1 MGLFS
6 TAQPDLKR
14 WRLIENMSDLANAM
28 DLSEEVPVLLF
39 KHSTRCSISSMA
51 LSTLNRDWQLSEEQ
65 CPIYF
70 IDLLKYREVSN
81 EVARLTGVTH
91 QSPQAILLK
100 GRTVVY
106 SASHDAIDAESVE
119 NIVV

>member
-14 WRLIENMSDLANAM
+14 WRLIESMSDLANAM

-51 LSTLNRDWQLSEEQ
+51 LSTFNREWQLSEEH
-65 CPIYF
+65 CLIYF

-81 EVARLTGVTH
+81 EVARITGVTH

-100 GRTVVY
+100 GRNVVY
-106 SASHDAIDAESVE
+106 SASHEAIDAESVVKL
-119 NIVV
+119 VV

>member
-51 LSTLNRDWQLSEEQ
+51 LSTFNREWQLS
-65 CPIYF
+65 
-70 IDLLKYREVSN
+70 
-81 EVARLTGVTH
+81 
-91 QSPQAILLK
+91 
-100 GRTVVY
+100 
-106 SASHDAIDAESVE
+106 
-119 NIVV
+119 